1 MYVCQWHL
9 DLKYGTQGDALR
21 AMKAWGEE
29 KMRSSEFK
37 RVKSARLLVG
47 HVGPSASHVVD
58 EYVFDSL
65 ADFEAAL
72 LDMRLPQFKV
82 HSEALAPFVVSG
94 SQHWEILR
102 VIA

>member
-9 DLKYGTQGDALR
+9 DLKYGTQGEALR
-21 AMKAWGEE
+21 AMKTWGAE

-58 EYVFDSL
+58 EYVFESL
-65 ADFEAAL
+65 SDFEAAL
-72 LDMRLPQFKV
+72 TGMKEPQFKPL
-82 HSEALAPFVVSG
+82 SDALAPFVVDG

-102 VIA
+102 VIS

>member
-9 DLKYGTQGDALR
+9 DLKYGTQAEALK
-21 AMKAWGEE
+21 AMKAWGAE

-37 RVKSARLLVG
+37 RVKSTRLLVG

-58 EYVFDSL
+58 EYVFESL

-72 LDMRLPQFKV
+72 AGMTQPQFKPL
-82 HSEALAPFVVSG
+82 SDALAPFVVHG

-102 VIA
+102 IVG

>member
-9 DLKYGTQGDALR
+9 DIKYGTQGDAIR
-21 AMKAWGEE
+21 AMKAWGDE

-58 EYVFDSL
+58 EYVFETL

-72 LDMRLPQFKV
+72 QGMKEPQFRPL
-82 HSEALAPFVVSG
+82 SDALAPFVVAG

>member
-9 DLKYGTQGDALR
+9 DLKYGTQGEALK
-21 AMKAWGEE
+21 AMKAWGAE

-37 RVKSARLLVG
+37 RVKGTRLLVG

-58 EYVFDSL
+58 EYVFESL

-72 LDMRLPQFKV
+72 AGMSQPQFKE
-82 HSEALAPFVVSG
+82 HSDALAPFVVPG

-102 VIA
+102 IVG

>member
-9 DLKYGTQGDALR
+9 DLKYGTQAEALK
-21 AMKAWGEE
+21 AMQAWGAE
-29 KMRSSEFK
+29 KMRSSEFR
-37 RVKSARLLVG
+37 RVKAVRLLVG

-58 EYVFDSL
+58 EYVFESL

-72 LDMRLPQFKV
+72 AGMAQPQFKA
-82 HSEALAPFVVSG
+82 HSEALAPYVVPG

-102 VIA
+102 IVG

>member
-9 DLKYGTQGDALR
+9 DLEYGTQGDAIR

-37 RVKSARLLVG
+37 RVKSGRLLVG

-58 EYVFDSL
+58 EYVFESL

-72 LDMRLPQFKV
+72 AGMSQPQFKP
-82 HSEALAPFVVSG
+82 HSDALAPFVVPG

-102 VIA
+102 IVG